1 MSCGVGHRHSKD
13 PELLWLWYRPAA
25 TALTRLLSWELPY
38 AICHGY
44 SPKKTEKKKEKEITY
59 CFSILCVGKL
69 GTAGASGAFIYVF
82 GFKCRPDQSYLV
94 QDGLIHL
101 FGTWLGLLAKV
112 SLIPPM
118 GHLQRF
124 TSYVSREK
132 QMKTTRYKDSLPG
145 FGTKK
150 KKKKKEYK
158 ERLIQNP
165 GAIKEEINKINYR
178 K

>member
-132 QMKTTRYKDSLPG
+132 QMKTTTRCHYMPG
-145 FGTKK
+145 RMAK
-150 KKKKKEYK
+150 
-158 ERLIQNP
+158 IQNTDNTK
-165 GAIKEEINKINYR
+165 GR
-178 K
+178 

>member
-1 MSCGVGHRHSKD
+1 MVYWVKAWVSAVAQVHS
-13 PELLWLWYRPAA
+13 LA
-25 TALTRLLSWELPY
+25 WELSHAMGWP
-38 AICHGY
+38 
-44 SPKKTEKKKEKEITY
+44 KEKEITY

-132 QMKTTRYKDSLPG
+132 QMKTTRCHYMPG
-145 FGTKK
+145 RMAK
-150 KKKKKEYK
+150 
-158 ERLIQNP
+158 IQNTDNTK
-165 GAIKEEINKINYR
+165 GR
-178 K
+178 